1 MIASNISTTGIAS
14 LEVLHGAFLSILPRI
29 ETHAAIY
36 FRHVKCPHRKEDCI
50 QETVSQ
56 AWKWFVRLARRGK
69 DARQF
74 PSALATYAARAVKS
88 GRRLCGQ
95 EKAKD
100 VLSPMAQQRH
110 SFVVSTLPMY
120 STLSATPFSEALAD
134 NTRSPVPEQVHFRMD
149 FPAWLASLG
158 DRKRRI
164 AQDMA
169 LGHRTL
175 ELAEIHKVTQGR
187 ISQMRRE
194 FYLDWLR
201 FTGEL
206 DEPGDGVPC

>member
-1 MIASNISTTGIAS
+1 MIASITPDLVVAS
-14 LEVLHGAFLSILPRI
+14 LEVLHDAFLTILPRI
-29 ETHAAIY
+29 ETHAAIV
-36 FRHVKCPHRKEDCI
+36 FRHVRCPHRKEDCI

-56 AWKWFVRLARRGK
+56 AWRWFVRLARRGK

-74 PSALATYAARAVKS
+74 PSALATYAARAVKC

-95 EKAKD
+95 EKGKD
-100 VLSPMAQQRH
+100 MLSPLAQQRH
-110 SFVVSTLPMY
+110 SFVVSSLPTH

-134 NTRSPVPEQVHFRMD
+134 NTRSPVPEQVHFRLD
-149 FPAWLASLG
+149 FPAWLVGLG

-164 AQDMA
+164 AEDMA

-175 ELAEIHKVTQGR
+175 ELADMHHVTQGR